1 MAKSLCELKK
11 TLKTD
16 FGTFVSLVTN
26 PTHVCKKCGRVANSK
41 KLLCKPTKL
50 KAVNENHG

>member
-11 TLKTD
+11 TLKKD
-16 FGTFVSLVTN
+16 FDVYVSLVN
-26 PTHVCKKCGRVANSK
+26 DPTHVCQKCGRVANHK

-50 KAVNENHG
+50 KLVSQS

>member
-16 FGTFVSLVTN
+16 FGTFVSLVNN